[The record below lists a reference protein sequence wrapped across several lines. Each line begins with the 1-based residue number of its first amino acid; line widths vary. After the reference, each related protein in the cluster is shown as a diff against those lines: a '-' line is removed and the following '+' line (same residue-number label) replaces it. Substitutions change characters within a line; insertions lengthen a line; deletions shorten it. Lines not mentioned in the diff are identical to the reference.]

1 MMSAFG
7 NSPEKH
13 MPNKLPCLT
22 RVPPAMPPLPPPIA
36 NWIRVGQGL
45 PSRVRIP
52 QDCVHVGGKHGCGKE
67 CTFTIRLG
75 SARLTGPRQSCLAMP
90 RARSHARIKS
100 RGLSSRL
107 VSRRPRTRRPKDGL
121 HVRPR
126 DGLHVV
132 EYLTNVVS
140 ALLEQGRIDLSFR

>member
-13 MPNKLPCLT
+13 MPNNLPCLT

-107 VSRRPRTRRPKDGL
+107 VSRRPRTCRPKDGL

>member
-52 QDCVHVGGKHGCGKE
+52 QDCVHVGGKHECGKE

>member
-13 MPNKLPCLT
+13 MPNNLPCLT

-52 QDCVHVGGKHGCGKE
+52 QDCVHVGGKHGCG
-67 CTFTIRLG
+67 RNVRSPLG
-75 SARLTGPRQSCLAMP
+75 WDRQGSVVPGKAAWQCP
-90 RARSHARIKS
+90 VPDPTHASS
-100 RGLSSRL
+100 RVVCQGRL
-107 VSRRPRTRRPKDGL
+107 VSRRPRDGL
-121 HVRPR
+121 HVPPRGRPPR
-126 DGLHVV
+126 
-132 EYLTNVVS
+132 S
-140 ALLEQGRIDLSFR
+140 AARRPSRSGVPHKCSIRPSRTGTD